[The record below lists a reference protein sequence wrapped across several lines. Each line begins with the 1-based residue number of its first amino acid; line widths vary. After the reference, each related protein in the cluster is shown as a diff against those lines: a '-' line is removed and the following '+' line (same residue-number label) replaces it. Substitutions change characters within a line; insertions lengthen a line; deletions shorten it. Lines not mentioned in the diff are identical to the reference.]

1 MCKLSAIVLSP
12 PQSSLAHL
20 GFFSGADESG
30 RHQRQAPA
38 AGVAAWDRASCSAR
52 SCVFT
57 AWRHAP
63 CSTWDQAAATRAAVS
78 GSIAARETAATGSAA
93 FKWQP
98 LRMMVA
104 ATNDMCA
111 GKGVVRVIAWH
122 FVILRQVACMSARL

>member
-1 MCKLSAIVLSP
+1 MFNMGPGGSNPGGPGAIM
-12 PQSSLAHL
+12 
-20 GFFSGADESG
+20 
-30 RHQRQAPA
+30 
-38 AGVAAWDRASCSAR
+38 
-52 SCVFT
+52 
-57 AWRHAP
+57 
-63 CSTWDQAAATRAAVS
+63 S

-122 FVILRQVACMSARL
+122 FVILRQVACMSARLRKRSHSNMRVTIVHAAGR